1 MKKKNDVFGQ
11 KLKLTKKEK
20 AEHKSRMEKFEI
32 LSLYWIQIQRLFEM
46 LYTYLVQLGE
56 LVFPNEHIKKKLFD
70 LLIKLITKFG
80 WFIVTPILFQFIS
93 DQFAVTTLINNFLM

>member
-20 AEHKSRMEKFEI
+20 AKHKSRMEKFEI

-56 LVFPNEHIKKKLFD
+56 LVFPNEQIKKKLFD